1 MKFAALLLVI
11 LVATAGCGGPVAD
24 YSMVDL
30 VNGQGVVT
38 LDGMPL
44 ASAVVTFEDPTD
56 ETFSYAMTD
65 ADGKYV
71 LQFDSEMKGVKTGK
85 KVVRIST
92 TRKILGL
99 NSKPGQAPEGE
110 DGTAPKGPATNGP
123 ATNGP
128 APKGPAPNGLGRE
141 LVPERYNKN
150 SELTADV
157 VQGTTQY
164 DFALQSK

>member
-110 DGTAPKGPATNGP
+110 DGTAPKGTAPKGP

-128 APKGPAPNGLGRE
+128 APKGPAGE

>member
-1 MKFAALLLVI
+1 MKFAAPLLVI

-38 LDGMPL
+38 LDGKPL
-44 ASAVVTFEDPTD
+44 AGAVVTFEDPTD

-110 DGTAPKGPATNGP
+110 DGTAPKGPAPNGP
-123 ATNGP
+123 VG
-128 APKGPAPNGLGRE
+128 E
-141 LVPERYNKN
+141 LVPERYNKK

>member
-38 LDGMPL
+38 LDGKPL

-110 DGTAPKGPATNGP
+110 DGTAPKA
-123 ATNGP
+123 P
-128 APKGPAPNGLGRE
+128 APKGPAGE
-141 LVPERYNKN
+141 LVPDRYNKN

>member
-1 MKFAALLLVI
+1 VKFAALLLVI
-11 LVATAGCGGPVAD
+11 LVAAAGCGGPVAD

-38 LDGMPL
+38 LDGKPL

-110 DGTAPKGPATNGP
+110 DGTAPKA
-123 ATNGP
+123 
-128 APKGPAPNGLGRE
+128 PAPNGPVGE

-150 SELTADV
+150 SELAADV

>member
-11 LVATAGCGGPVAD
+11 LVATVGCGGPVAD

-38 LDGMPL
+38 LDGKPL

-110 DGTAPKGPATNGP
+110 DGTAPKGPAG
-123 ATNGP
+123 
-128 APKGPAPNGLGRE
+128 E
-141 LVPERYNKN
+141 LVPDRYNKN

>member
-38 LDGMPL
+38 LDGKPL

-110 DGTAPKGPATNGP
+110 DGTAPKAPAG
-123 ATNGP
+123 
-128 APKGPAPNGLGRE
+128 E
-141 LVPERYNKN
+141 LVPDRYNKN

>member
-11 LVATAGCGGPVAD
+11 LVATVGCGGPVAD

-38 LDGMPL
+38 LDGKPL

-56 ETFSYAMTD
+56 GTFSYAMTD

-110 DGTAPKGPATNGP
+110 DGTAPKGPASNGP
-123 ATNGP
+123 VG
-128 APKGPAPNGLGRE
+128 E
-141 LVPERYNKN
+141 LVPERYNKK

>member
-1 MKFAALLLVI
+1 MKFAPLLLVV
-11 LVATAGCGGPVAD
+11 LVATVGCGGPVAD

-38 LDGMPL
+38 LDGKPL
-44 ASAVVTFEDPTD
+44 ANAVITFDDQTD
-56 ETFSYAMTD
+56 GTFSYALTD

-110 DGTAPKGPATNGP
+110 DGTAPKGPSG
-123 ATNGP
+123 
-128 APKGPAPNGLGRE
+128 E
-141 LVPERYNKN
+141 LVPERYNKK
-150 SELTADV
+150 SELTAEV

>member
-1 MKFAALLLVI
+1 MKSLAFLFVV

-38 LDGMPL
+38 LDGQPL
-44 ASAVVTFEDPTD
+44 AGAVVTFEDPTD
-56 ETFSYAMTD
+56 GTFSYALTD

-71 LQFDSEMKGVKTGK
+71 LQFDSEMQGVKTGK

-99 NSKPGQAPEGE
+99 NSKPGQGPEGE
-110 DGTAPKGPATNGP
+110 DGTAPKGSA
-123 ATNGP
+123 AK
-128 APKGPAPNGLGRE
+128 APGGE
-141 LVPERYNKN
+141 LVPDRYNKN

-164 DFALQSK
+164 DFTLQSK